1 MTEIIAIDKIELN
14 RGQIV
19 GLPKNPRFIRDER
32 YESLKKSIA
41 EAPEMLS
48 LRELLV
54 YPFEGKYV
62 VIGGNM
68 RLRACRELGYKEI
81 PCKIIPED
89 TPVLKLREYTIKD
102 NEGFGQYD
110 WSIVQ
115 SDWDVEEL
123 RNWGVED
130 VDIHVAPEVN
140 IDDFFSDISNEN
152 NSGAGEARG
161 DLIITINI
169 PSEIGGQYEEIKEQV
184 SELMAQI
191 DRNIKIQ

>member
-140 IDDFFSDISNEN
+140 IDDFFSDISDEN

-191 DRNIKIQ
+191 DRNIKVQ